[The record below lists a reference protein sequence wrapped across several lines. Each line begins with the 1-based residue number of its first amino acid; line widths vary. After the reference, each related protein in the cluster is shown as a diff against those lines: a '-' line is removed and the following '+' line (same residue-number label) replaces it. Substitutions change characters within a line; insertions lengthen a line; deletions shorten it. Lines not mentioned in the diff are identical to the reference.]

1 MSKEYKCEKIFMR
14 TEQKYFIWLFYY
26 YTFFFFVKRDRWSSG
41 FCFRLYSSNDLTSVP
56 IKIIKSMNNPSF
68 FQCWSIFYYIMKKS
82 NRKKKSNEKKM
93 HTSDA
98 YYHFR
103 CACHSYIHSDRCFLH
118 LSSNCT
124 LES

>member
-1 MSKEYKCEKIFMR
+1 MMSKEYKCEKIFMR

-82 NRKKKSNEKKM
+82 NRKKKSNEKKNAYVRCIL
-93 HTSDA
+93 SFSLRLSFNIYIVIDA
-98 YYHFR
+98 FFTYHLI
-103 CACHSYIHSDRCFLH
+103 AP
-118 LSSNCT
+118 
-124 LES
+124 